1 MDGIEVS
8 SAGTAADADC
18 PVSADLIDWADEI
31 VVMEKR
37 QAEQLRSRFS
47 GALRGKRLVNLSI
60 RDRYASM
67 QPELIDELRA
77 KASRWI

>member
-1 MDGIEVS
+1 MS

-18 PVSADLIDWADEI
+18 PVSADLIEWADEI

-37 QAEQLRSRFS
+37 HAEQLRRKFS
-47 GALRGKRLVNLSI
+47 KALLGKRLVNLSI
-60 RDRYASM
+60 QDRYTLM
-67 QPELIDELRA
+67 QPELVDELRA

>member
-1 MDGIEVS
+1 VRHVLFV
-8 SAGTAADADC
+8 C
-18 PVSADLIDWADEI
+18 
-31 VVMEKR
+31 
-37 QAEQLRSRFS
+37 SRFS
-47 GALRGKRLVNLSI
+47 GALRGKRLVNLGI